1 MESTAATA
9 ASEGRYAALLGSAE
23 RLSSGELLD
32 VIEVAQREKD
42 AASARQAV
50 ALAHLSALD
59 DHRQEDGTVVEVHHG
74 LGHQRLDG
82 PELVA
87 PRLGVSV
94 HVASNRILDAI
105 RQMVRTPAVVDAMA
119 SGDLCEQRAR
129 VVTEETE
136 FLSPE
141 SAAAVVAL
149 VEPVWG
155 QLTVGPLRQLL
166 ARTAAQVD
174 PDAVTAHAEDERARR
189 GLTRRMGV
197 HGTDHWRG
205 DFRVEQARG
214 AWAAVTER
222 ARQLVRE
229 GLADSLELGRA
240 DAMMELILEHSDV
253 KVVVHTTR
261 AADDDTQPASATAS
275 SPGTTTSSGT
285 ARTSTTSEPAA
296 ANAAPKPAAP
306 DRARSADAASDTRRT
321 SDTDETDETVPS
333 EGPAT
338 SASKA
343 TPDSTTPAA
352 AASDRTSSV
361 NTPGSAAASAKASGR
376 TGSAAAASAAAAPTA
391 TSGVED
397 LVEVGGL
404 GGPGTTFVPR
414 DWIDDQGATDP
425 ERPLVCDDDT
435 GALLTGDVPASL
447 ARGQDAARRA
457 HRARERAKE
466 KAERP
471 GAPEPVGVPAPQVV
485 AADTRFAEAGTGTR
499 SPSGTRDVTDP
510 GEDAVD
516 FSAAYRVPD
525 PMARLVRL
533 RDGACRF
540 PGCAVTAHQCDLDH
554 VKPWP
559 AGPTTPTNLMALCRR
574 HHRIKQRNGWTARLH
589 PDATVTWTD
598 PTGLRTT
605 TWPVDHL
612 HLITAGATRR
622 DSTTPSSNH
631 IPVEIPTSFE
641 EALIELLGG
650 PANAAPRAYPT
661 WFDIEGNTYGGPPPR
676 IDLHPRPS
684 WQHLRV
690 DFPPRPPQ
698 APEPIPF

>member
-1 MESTAATA
+1 METTAATA
-9 ASEGRYAALLGSAE
+9 AREGRYAALLGSADQ
-23 RLSSGELLD
+23 LSSGELLD

-94 HVASNRILDAI
+94 HVARNRILDAI

-261 AADDDTQPASATAS
+261 AHDDTQPD
-275 SPGTTTSSGT
+275 
-285 ARTSTTSEPAA
+285 STH
-296 ANAAPKPAAP
+296 P
-306 DRARSADAASDTRRT
+306 DTADA
-321 SDTDETDETVPS
+321 
-333 EGPAT
+333 PAPT
-338 SASKA
+338 A
-343 TPDSTTPAA
+343 TPD
-352 AASDRTSSV
+352 
-361 NTPGSAAASAKASGR
+361 R